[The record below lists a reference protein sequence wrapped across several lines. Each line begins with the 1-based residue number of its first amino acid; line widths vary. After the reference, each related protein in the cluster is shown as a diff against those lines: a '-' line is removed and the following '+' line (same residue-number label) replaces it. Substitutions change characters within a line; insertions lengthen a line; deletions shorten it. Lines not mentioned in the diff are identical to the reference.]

1 MTPRTGK
8 ATILL
13 CVVSL
18 GGLLLAVPV
27 QDRIETKLQERPPDP
42 DLLYFNTPSSI
53 RALALGYDSLIAD
66 LYWMRTIQ
74 YYGRR
79 DEADRRT
86 VRYKNLSALLDIT
99 TTLDPDLIDAFRAG
113 SNFLAEPE
121 PIGAGQQEEAIKLLD
136 KGIGLHPE
144 EWRLRFDKGMIYFW
158 FHKDFQ
164 KAGQIWLEAFRVNGA
179 PYWLE
184 PLSAMAFSKGGQIDA
199 AIALWQRQ
207 FQESSRADV
216 RENAKNHL
224 VSFQVAEERWGLE
237 YLIEQYRLKTGSRPA
252 GFDDLVRAGSLRGVP
267 VDPSGVPYVYDPS
280 NGEVRLSPETNI
292 RYLEV
297 PEIYKESFLNKINR
311 RGAEDRSQ

>member
-1 MTPRTGK
+1 MTPRTGT

-13 CVVSL
+13 CAASF
-18 GGLLLAVPV
+18 GCLLLAVPV
-27 QDRIETKLQERPPDP
+27 QDRIETRLQERAADP
-42 DLLYFNTPSSI
+42 DLLYFSSPATI
-53 RALALGYDSLIAD
+53 RALALGHDGLIAD

-86 VRYKNLSALLDIT
+86 LRYKNLAALLDIT
-99 TTLDPDLIDAFRAG
+99 TTLDPDLLDAFRAG

-121 PIGAGQQEEAIKLLD
+121 PIGAGQPEKAIRLLD
-136 KGIGLHPE
+136 KGIALHPE

-158 FHKDFQ
+158 FQEDFQ
-164 KAGQIWLEAFRVNGA
+164 KAGQVFLEAFRVKGA

-199 AIALWQRQ
+199 AVALWQRQ
-207 FQESSRADV
+207 LRESDRAEV

-224 VSFQVAEERWGLE
+224 ISFQVAEERWGLE
-237 YLIEQYRLKTGSRPA
+237 YLIEQYRLKTGSRPEKLE
-252 GFDDLVRAGSLRGVP
+252 DLVRAEWLRAAP

-280 NGEVRLSPETNI
+280 NGEVRLSPDTKV
-292 RYLEV
+292 RYLQV
-297 PEIYKESFLNKINR
+297 PEIYKESFLAKFNR
-311 RGAEDRSQ
+311 KDGFK